1 MRQTA
6 DPAPAISLDR
16 RHPAYREIYER
27 FRQAILSGSLGRG
40 ARLPSARTLAAQLG
54 LARGTVDAAYGL
66 LANEGYVVT
75 RGAAGTVVDPA
86 LDRRA
91 LSALGAP
98 PAAVPA
104 APATTIAAAGGLP
117 LPFQMGMPA
126 LDAFPRKAWSRLVA
140 RHGRAAPEAALP
152 EPAGLP
158 RLRRE
163 IATYLGVARGVVTAP
178 ENILVTGGFQGALGL
193 VALALLRP
201 GERVWMEE
209 PGYFMTRRGLLAAGA
224 RPVDVPVDADGLRVR
239 EGIRRAPRARL
250 AVVTPSH
257 QSPLGVTLSLARRLE
272 LLSWARRSR
281 GWILEDDYDGEFRYL
296 GPPLPALRSLD
307 REGRVLYAGTF
318 SKVLLPSL
326 RLGYLVVP
334 DGELA
339 RFREVAGHLAPAPAS
354 LLQSAVADFMAEG
367 QFARHIRRMRA
378 LYAERR
384 AAVAAALGERF
395 GPRLRIEL
403 QAGGMHLLAWPA
415 GGRRD
420 SELVA
425 RAEAAG
431 LAPSALS
438 QMSATTRQKPGL
450 LLGFANTPAARAGED
465 ARRLADALGID

>member
-1 MRQTA
+1 MSRKA
-6 DPAPAISLDR
+6 APAPPIALDR
-16 RHPAYREIYER
+16 RQPASREIYER
-27 FRQAILSGSLGRG
+27 FRQTILSGSLGLG
-40 ARLPSARTLAAQLG
+40 AQLPSARTLAAQLG

-75 RGAAGTVVDPA
+75 RGAGGTVVDPA
-86 LDRRA
+86 LDRHA
-91 LSALGAP
+91 LTRLRAP
-98 PAAVPA
+98 PTA
-104 APATTIAAAGGLP
+104 APAAQAAAAAPADLP

-339 RFREVAGHLAPAPAS
+339 RFLEVAGHLAPAPAS
-354 LLQSAVADFMAEG
+354 LLQSAVADFMAE
-367 QFARHIRRMRA
+367 
-378 LYAERR
+378 
-384 AAVAAALGERF
+384 
-395 GPRLRIEL
+395 
-403 QAGGMHLLAWPA
+403 
-415 GGRRD
+415 
-420 SELVA
+420 
-425 RAEAAG
+425 
-431 LAPSALS
+431 
-438 QMSATTRQKPGL
+438 
-450 LLGFANTPAARAGED
+450 
-465 ARRLADALGID
+465 